1 MVWRW
6 LRASLQRIGI
16 NLPFRGVICVEGTQ
30 TITIDQEWRASI
42 TTRRKLVFVESPS
55 AGDLYD
61 SYGLGLRQPID
72 AVAYSSPDAV
82 ELRRDRTVPGRL
94 TLYWWPQEP
103 VALYTLYEHEAGWK
117 PTATFDASA
126 LCVEY
131 ACDMRTGVFSI
142 ECVAPARL
150 EGAVLFE
157 RPRRPWRL
165 TERAIVQRAL
175 KTLTSGEAL
184 PRISEDGKRVTC
196 DVRGPKAG
204 QRYIFVAFRMC
215 GVADSERW
223 LHETSM
229 LGRAQRLIDH
239 WAHAIRG

>member
-30 TITIDQEWRASI
+30 AITVDQEWRASI
-42 TTRRKLVFVESPS
+42 TTRRKLVFVERPS

-61 SYGLGLRQPID
+61 SYGLGVGQPID
-72 AVAYSSPDAV
+72 VAYSSPDAV
-82 ELRRDRTVPGRL
+82 ELRRDRSVPGRA

-103 VALYTLYEHEAGWK
+103 IALYTLYEHEAVWK

-142 ECVAPARL
+142 QCDTATRL
-150 EGAVLFE
+150 EAAVFFE
-157 RPRRPWRL
+157 RPRWPWRL
-165 TERAIVQRAL
+165 TERAIIQRAL
-175 KTLTSGEAL
+175 KGLSSSHAL
-184 PRISEDGKRVTC
+184 PRILEDGRRVTC
-196 DVRGPKAG
+196 DIRGPKAG

-223 LHETSM
+223 LYETSM
-229 LGRAQRLIDH
+229 LGRAQRLIDS